1 MEDNETR
8 SRILSLRDTLTLEER
23 AAASTAVTRRLAA
36 LPEWKQART
45 VMAYVSFRSEI
56 DTRAIIE
63 LAWSDGK
70 QVVVPRCHPKDRRLE
85 VHRIKAWTDL
95 QSSNYGILEPP
106 DRLDT
111 MVDPQEIDLI
121 LIPGSVFD
129 QAGNRRGY
137 GAGYYDRFLLRC
149 RVNAV
154 RVALA
159 YDFQIVQKLQPKPHD
174 QTVDYL
180 LTDSNLYCFFG
191 VNGRKPA

>member
-1 MEDNETR
+1 MDDNELR
-8 SRILSLRDTLTLEER
+8 SQILSLRDRLSPEER
-23 AAASTAVTRRLAA
+23 TTASTAVTQCLAA
-36 LPEWKQART
+36 LPAWNQART
-45 VMAYVSFRSEI
+45 IMAFLSFRSEI
-56 DTRAIIE
+56 DTRAMIE
-63 LAWSDGK
+63 MAWSAGK
-70 QVVVPRCHPKDRRLE
+70 KVVGPRCHRKDRRLE
-85 VHRIKAWTDL
+85 VHQIKAWTDL

-106 DRLDT
+106 DSIDT
-111 MVDPQEIDLI
+111 QVDPQEIDLI

-129 QAGNRRGY
+129 QAGNRMGY

-159 YDFQIVQKLQPKPHD
+159 YDFQVVEKLQPKPHD

-191 VNGRKPA
+191 VNGRKPV